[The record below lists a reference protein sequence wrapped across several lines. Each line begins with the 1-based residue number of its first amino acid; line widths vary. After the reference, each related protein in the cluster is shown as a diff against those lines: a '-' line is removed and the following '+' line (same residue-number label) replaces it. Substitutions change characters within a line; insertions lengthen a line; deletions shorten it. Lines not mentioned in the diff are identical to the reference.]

1 MNDDEARAD
10 RESMRKQEEELI
22 RHRMSLLPIIKQEI
36 QHYLKLSQT
45 SRQSAN
51 LQKSLFILEQLPSIP
66 EDSKEDI
73 AKIVSPVFG
82 KFERAKSNARVE
94 ILAIRTNRELGIN
107 DWNVGKQVIRNTKGL
122 KTGDF
127 EVINLWASNIIPDT
141 HWLTFQLP
149 ARITVVHSPSNYRIA
164 FGLGTS
170 IDDFSTSI
178 VQVELPTTWT
188 DPLIKSLRHLD
199 LFSIPDERRL
209 SLNGIFYE
217 LYTRSGASQS
227 LIEFL
232 NPEITESESLAEIE
246 STLFSIAEMVIN
258 EKGQQPEKDFLSIW
272 QKCLVK
278 SKNA

>member
-1 MNDDEARAD
+1 MNDDEVRRD
-10 RESMRKQEEELI
+10 RESIRKQEEELI
-22 RHRMSLLPIIKQEI
+22 RHRLSFLPAIKQEI

-51 LQKSLFILEQLPSIP
+51 LQKSLSLLEQLPSIP

-73 AKIVSPVFG
+73 VKITSPIFG
-82 KFERAKSNARVE
+82 KFERAKSAAGVE
-94 ILAIRTNRELGIN
+94 ILAIRTNQELGIN
-107 DWNVGKQVIRNTKGL
+107 DWSVGKQAIRNNKGV

-127 EVINLWASNIIPDT
+127 EVIDLWASNIIPDT

-149 ARITVVHSPSNYRIA
+149 ARLTVVHCPSNYQIA

-178 VQVELPTTWT
+178 IKVELPESWT

-199 LFSIPDERRL
+199 LFPVQHKHSL

-217 LYTRSGASQS
+217 LYTRSWASQS

-232 NPEITESESLAEIE
+232 NPEITECESLAEIE

-278 SKNA
+278 SKHA

>member
-1 MNDDEARAD
+1 MNGDEARAD

-22 RHRMSLLPIIKQEI
+22 RHRLSFLPVIKQEI

-51 LQKSLFILEQLPSIP
+51 LQKSLSILEQLPVIP

-73 AKIVSPVFG
+73 VKIASPIFG
-82 KFERAKSNARVE
+82 KFERAKSTARVE
-94 ILAIRTNRELGIN
+94 ILAIRANRELGID
-107 DWNVGKQVIRNTKGL
+107 DWSVGKQAIRNDNGV

-127 EVINLWASNIIPDT
+127 EVIELWASNIIPDT

-149 ARITVVHSPSNYRIA
+149 ARLTVVHCPSNYRIA
-164 FGLGTS
+164 FGLGIS
-170 IDDFSTSI
+170 IDDFSTSMI
-178 VQVELPTTWT
+178 QVELPETWT

-199 LFSIPDERRL
+199 LFPIQDKRRL

-217 LYTRSGASQS
+217 LYTRSWASQG

-232 NPEITESESLAEIE
+232 NPEIAESESLAEIE

-278 SKNA
+278 SKHA

>member
-1 MNDDEARAD
+1 MNGDEARPD
-10 RESMRKQEEELI
+10 RESRRKQEEELI
-22 RHRMSLLPIIKQEI
+22 RYRLSFLPAIKQEI

-51 LQKSLFILEQLPSIP
+51 LQKSLSILEQLPSIP

-73 AKIVSPVFG
+73 VKIASPIFG
-82 KFERAKSNARVE
+82 KFERAKSIARVE
-94 ILAIRTNRELGIN
+94 ILAIRTNWELGIN
-107 DWNVGKQVIRNTKGL
+107 DWSVGKQASRNNKGI

-127 EVINLWASNIIPDT
+127 EVIDLWASNIIPDT

-149 ARITVVHSPSNYRIA
+149 ARLTVVHCPSNYRIA

-178 VQVELPTTWT
+178 IKVELPESWT

-199 LFSIPDERRL
+199 LFPIQDKRHL

-217 LYTRSGASQS
+217 LYTRSWASQS

-258 EKGQQPEKDFLSIW
+258 EKGQQLEKDFLSIW

-278 SKNA
+278 SKHA